1 MIEINLLPGAR
12 RAKSSARQPIE
23 FKALAGGMST
33 AFRDRYLVI
42 TVALTVVAVV
52 VGAALFLYQT
62 TRTTT
67 LADRQE
73 KSVADSVRY
82 ANFLKERSRSEAV
95 RDTLL
100 RQVNIIRGLDEDRYV
115 WPHVMDEISRALPQ
129 YTWLTSV
136 AMFGTPQGTNNVVAA
151 PAKPVEDSAAAKR
164 HKAKRLDTDIP
175 QDTIKVQD
183 SRDAMADIQRPSRFT
198 QSDLRG
204 VAVLLRRPDRQG
216 RNRDGPGQG
225 SHPVPAHGGLH
236 PPRYTPLASRAVIAV
251 GGCDPGR
258 EITWLF
264 YRRIR
269 AIRSSS

>member
-175 QDTIKVQD
+175 KDTIKVQIKG
-183 SRDAMADIQRPSRFT
+183 RTVDIQAFTRFM
-198 QSDLRG
+198 SDLEASPFFSG
-204 VAVLLRRPDRQG
+204 VQIDKVETATDQGKEVTQFQLTVGYTRPDTLLLHRVPLSLSTVATPGG
-216 RNRDGPGQG
+216 R
-225 SHPVPAHGGLH
+225 
-236 PPRYTPLASRAVIAV
+236 
-251 GGCDPGR
+251 
-258 EITWLF
+258 
-264 YRRIR
+264 
-269 AIRSSS
+269 